1 MFDTGGG
8 NDRITKNYKFRGE
21 IMKKTLT
28 VLLLSVVAGLFF
40 SCSNSSDTS
49 TLMTVA
55 VIQQQQAAEAAAVK
69 SASVSVGDVYQVP
82 DMTIGSDTFHCY
94 YKVTSSTN
102 VEQYFYKNDKNTPED
117 GCPMNVAYNTN
128 TSGSSKFIQNEGNT
142 YLGTFIAKGNDNTS
156 FCTTWSYTVSGTTIS
171 YQFNTDKTGV
181 CSMTITGEEPITTS
195 FFTYTVSSNNSNIY
209 IATMSGVECKFY
221 YDSDSGITMFGDS
234 TKLTKV
240 SGLPA

>member
-1 MFDTGGG
+1 MLDTGGG

-21 IMKKTLT
+21 IMKKTLI

-82 DMTIGSDTFHCY
+82 DMTIGSDTFHVY

-102 VEQYFYKNDKNTPED
+102 VEKYFYKNDNTTPEA

-156 FCTTWSYTVSGTTIS
+156 FCTTWSMTGGGITIS
-171 YQFNTDKTGV
+171 YTFNTDKT
-181 CSMTITGEEPITTS
+181 CIYRLTGSPDTTLK
-195 FFTYTVSSNNSNIY
+195 YEVSPYNSNLY
-209 IATMSGVECKFY
+209 TLSYDGKEMKVY

>member
-1 MFDTGGG
+1 
-8 NDRITKNYKFRGE
+8 
-21 IMKKTLT
+21 MKKTLT

-82 DMTIGSDTFHCY
+82 MTNGSDTYHYY

-102 VEQYFYKNDKNTPED
+102 VELYIYKNDSTTPES
-117 GCPMNVAYNTN
+117 GSPMNVAYNTN
-128 TSGSSKFIQNEGNT
+128 TSGSFKFIQNEGNT
-142 YLGTFIAKGNDNTS
+142 YWGTFIAKGNDNTS

-171 YQFNTDKTGV
+171 YQFSTDKTGV
-181 CSMTITGEEPITTS
+181 CCFTGNPNTP
-195 FFTYTVSSNNSNIY
+195 FTYTVSPYNSNLYTLSYNGIE
-209 IATMSGVECKFY
+209 MKVY
-221 YDSDSGITMFGDS
+221 YDASSGITMFGDS

>member
-1 MFDTGGG
+1 MYNKEIQVLDTGGG

-21 IMKKTLT
+21 IMKKTLI
-28 VLLLSVVAGLFF
+28 VLLSVVAGLFF

-69 SASVSVGDVYQVP
+69 VPSLSVGDVYLNS
-82 DMTIGSDTFHCY
+82 MTS
-94 YKVTSSTN
+94 
-102 VEQYFYKNDKNTPED
+102 QYFEVKDSTTINIYSYTNNSLSAPY
-117 GCPMNVAYNTN
+117 AYSYNADTGIISY
-128 TSGSSKFIQNEGNT
+128 SGNAFYRLIQNDGKL
-142 YLGTFIAKGNDNTS
+142 YSGTFIAKTNANTS

-181 CSMTITGEEPITTS
+181 CSLTGSPDITLKYE
-195 FFTYTVSSNNSNIY
+195 VSPYNSNLY
-209 IATMSGVECKFY
+209 IATMSGVEVKFY